1 MSAVPG
7 PLRPGALQTLP
18 PDARTLTMTRPDE
31 PDPALAA
38 DATATRESYSHWVRR
53 VIRAVRSERNLLVG
67 LFDSSVPEPV
77 DQLRRI
83 IADGFGETI
92 TSRYTSAFTS
102 GNPYVVGELARHY
115 AVPADRIVCTTG
127 ATGALSLIY
136 RALLAP
142 GERVLVETPGFD
154 LFHKIAETHGYGV
167 DRFERHGD
175 DFAIDLAALA
185 AAITPHTRLIVL
197 SNLHNPSGM
206 ALAPETLAA
215 IGALAEARGIHVVV
229 DEVYGDY
236 IAPALRPPPAV
247 RLSPALIS
255 ISSLTKS
262 HGLSTLRCGW
272 IVAAPDPIA
281 RIRGLAEEID
291 FGVSNL
297 SHAVAALV
305 LEHPDLFED
314 YRADIMRRARP
325 IMESYHAH
333 WREEGLVTGTLPP
346 FGCIAFPRLV
356 GIDDTVRF
364 SEWLADRCG
373 VVVAPGEYFGAAG
386 HIRIGFARAP
396 ADVDYGLQAL
406 TDGLIR
412 YRDRHDS
419 GDA

>member
-1 MSAVPG
+1 MAPPG
-7 PLRPGALQTLP
+7 RSRPGGPPTMP
-18 PDARTLTMTRPDE
+18 PDARTLEMIRPDE
-31 PDPALAA
+31 PDHAF
-38 DATATRESYSHWVRR
+38 ATSAPWARESYSHWVRR

-83 IADGFGETI
+83 IADGFGDTI
-92 TSRYTSAFTS
+92 TSRYTSAFTN
-102 GNPYVVGELARHY
+102 GNPYVVAELARNY
-115 AVPADRIVCTTG
+115 AVPAERIVCTTG

-136 RALLAP
+136 RAMLAP
-142 GERVLVETPGFD
+142 GERVLVESPGFD
-154 LFHKIAETHGYGV
+154 LFHTIAETYGYGV
-167 DRFERHGD
+167 DRFARHGD
-175 DFAIDLAALA
+175 DFAIDVAGLE
-185 AAITPHTRLIVL
+185 AAITPATRLIVL

-206 ALAPETLAA
+206 ALPPDTLSA
-215 IGALAEARGIHVVV
+215 IGALAEARGIHVIV

-236 IAPALRPPPAV
+236 VDPALRPPPAS
-247 RLSPALIS
+247 RIGPALIS

-272 IVAAPDPIA
+272 IVGAQEPIA
-281 RIRGLAEEID
+281 RIRALAEEID

-305 LEHPDLFED
+305 LEHPEIFED
-314 YRADIMRRARP
+314 YRAGMMRRARP
-325 IMESYHAH
+325 ILESYHAH
-333 WREEGLVTGTLPP
+333 WCEQGLVTGALPP

-412 YRDRHDS
+412 YRDRHDR
-419 GDA
+419 GIG